1 MNYRHDLL
9 RWRRQRTGD
18 TYAALAYKTGLSR
31 MAVCDT
37 VRGKNSRN
45 DAVDPYASTIM
56 KTFKALGLDPKYAFD
71 FKIKERQFRRAV
83 VEAAR

>member
-9 RWRRQRTGD
+9 RWRREQTGA
-18 TYAALAYKTGLSR
+18 TYAELATRTGLSR
-31 MAVCDT
+31 MAVCDA
-37 VRGKNSRN
+37 VRGRNSRN

-71 FKIKERQFRRAV
+71 FKLKERQFRRAV
-83 VEAAR
+83 VVTAR